1 MLSLVD
7 FNKNFNFAL
16 AYLVNQEV
24 QISKC
29 LGGGPDASGW

>member
-1 MLSLVD
+1 MLFLVGL
-7 FNKNFNFAL
+7 NKNFNFAP

-29 LGGGPDASGW
+29 